1 MSATRTDRENYRSS
15 ATPSLVSNFS
25 LTCLISLLIVR
36 GQIAEATCPRVLLFY
51 LVIYLVLWIT

>member
-15 ATPSLVSNFS
+15 ATPSLLSNFS
-25 LTCLISLLIVR
+25 LTCLTSLLIVR

-51 LVIYLVLWIT
+51 LVLWIT